1 MIHARPRALV
11 HAGIAL
17 IAAGALVVLA
27 LRREPTSLAH
37 HPPGPRPTLL
47 LLTSLPLMFSE
58 SFSLQDGGSPALQAL
73 ETRYRVIP
81 ISVTDGAE
89 LAKGRLLLM
98 AQPQAQ
104 TAENLVVLDQWVR
117 LGGHVLVLADPM
129 LEWPSEL
136 PLGDALRPPPMF
148 ADTGLLAHWGL
159 TLEGAE
165 ARGPKVQRL
174 GGYDIKT
181 ASPGALSGGC
191 TISADR
197 LVADC
202 RIGEGRARIVADAD
216 FIDPQ
221 DLGEGAEHNL
231 DAMLSELS
239 ALAH

>member
-1 MIHARPRALV
+1 
-11 HAGIAL
+11 
-17 IAAGALVVLA
+17 
-27 LRREPTSLAH
+27 
-37 HPPGPRPTLL
+37 
-47 LLTSLPLMFSE
+47 
-58 SFSLQDGGSPALQAL
+58 
-73 ETRYRVIP
+73 
-81 ISVTDGAE
+81 
-89 LAKGRLLLM
+89 
-98 AQPQAQ
+98 
-104 TAENLVVLDQWVR
+104 
-117 LGGHVLVLADPM
+117 
-129 LEWPSEL
+129 
-136 PLGDALRPPPMF
+136 MF

-159 TLEGAE
+159 TLEGPE

-174 GGYDIKT
+174 GGYDIET
-181 ASPGALSGGC
+181 ASPGALSGRC